1 MINFDD
7 VTKENIKQYHSNYP
21 QTPDNPYIILLA
33 GGSRYGETNS
43 LFNLI

>member
-21 QTPDNPYIILLA
+21 QTPDNPYVILLA
-33 GGSRYGETNS
+33 GGSRYGETDS